1 MAAQV
6 PAIFNPNNRFFYDD
20 LLKKCVGTHTKESVN
35 SAISASVAFITTK
48 SGMWIRKK
56 KAYNGS
62 IYFEFAADLKGIST
76 KHKVII
82 RSDTGEDSDATTSTK
97 LKDLLLQASIAK
109 ICYTDVNFM
118 PYPPNA
124 PKYNPEFFN
133 LFLGFRAQPAE
144 RIKPNLVNPIIR
156 HVHEVWCAEDKQL
169 TTYILNWLAFLIQN
183 PDKKPGTAII
193 MRSPPRCGKNILTD
207 FIGERIL
214 GRENFLSTMR
224 LEDVMGRFN
233 AAVRAKKLIIL
244 NECDMSGKEWHG
256 ANNRLKSLITEP
268 YISIEEKGIDVKVI
282 DDFAGYMILSNHAM
296 PIRIEMGDERFVA
309 LNVSAKYK
317 GNREYFSSLVK
328 VLENLDTASSFMS
341 YLLSRDLTGF
351 NPRSIPDTQMKW
363 ELIEASIPNPQRF
376 IQYYLEIMWPDNCD
390 TLEIPCTNFY
400 STYQNWCSEKGE
412 NKTLSDNKFGMEIK
426 QFAPKM
432 RVSRSGTRINY
443 YILDKAKIAENFSK
457 VIQDVQDVQDVQEA
471 PVEEVE
477 LVAEKPA
484 EEKSAEKKPEPTEE
498 KPEPVEKKPAPVIR
512 KIPPPL
518 PPKPDHLKERLQ
530 ESREEQPDPDEDTN
544 ESDTD
549 EPIDSFSDCYLSD
562 EEPDQEEPTP
572 KPDDDNDVLD
582 DLLSDSDSTTVN
594 PAPEQ
599 QPESPAESSTKSESL
614 ADSKFSTEPVV
625 EPAPEEQL
633 IPEPDTEPEDQ
644 AFDDLYNTGK
654 ELWAKYQDASDDYD
668 WEILAFEVEECPTT
682 RIEDEYQYYLMEVVD
697 RFKDWIEYNGYLPKI
712 PSRKELADLIR
723 IYKENRNAEIIPT
736 PSGYE
741 TMRADKGKAREI
753 PEERPKT
760 DMEREWEAANGII
773 DDWNEEDTEG
783 AINDILGAITR
794 LGQTLQARFPD
805 RKFQILLPYE
815 NWKPGGWTSG
825 NQPASLF
832 SLLDHYDEAQLPDD
846 ADPDY
851 FEQFIIYARDSL
863 PATGGCNGELNDCL
877 YECLKHI
884 YGTFSK
890 MPKSIEKP
898 EYIKKALG
906 LNRDAPIPSKSDR
919 RATLIL
925 SEGHYSLALNP
936 GRLHSSKLDKK
947 RNLPIVYHEDGT
959 NNVVTIYNGKTVKS
973 CTIGQF
979 QKTKNSKSSFIPVEK
994 NRKTG
999 VYETLEE
1006 AYQRI
1011 HEERDVFLQTTK
1023 KFGLGIDLSYHNW
1036 SYKRTALWLFERLS
1050 VGIPANDPLD
1060 PIEAEWLSDAMM
1072 GGLIW
1077 ADNEWKGYGR
1087 QYDATSLY
1095 PSIQQSNANFPIRRG
1110 KFQTLNDFVDHR
1122 GYALYGLFRAK
1133 VSGNNILFR
1142 QNKRGIY
1149 TFIDL
1154 QRAKKLGLNIQLIQ
1168 DGKPNAL
1175 IYDREARI
1183 PGTVIFGEYV
1193 HFLFKIKN
1201 QGGVA
1206 GRVAKRVLNTLW
1218 GALCQRK
1225 RNYKTL
1231 TANQT
1236 DPFTFPEGHT
1246 LDSIIPVGSDQ
1257 WRFQFTNPGNPFK
1270 GEYPRIAPF
1279 LLARGRKIT
1288 SEAIQPYKD
1297 KVRRIHTDGFILE
1310 EQPDSPALFTCSE
1323 NADTTLK
1330 TFKFET
1336 AGYCHVK
1343 NANKVIWT

>member
-1 MAAQV
+1 
-6 PAIFNPNNRFFYDD
+6 
-20 LLKKCVGTHTKESVN
+20 
-35 SAISASVAFITTK
+35 
-48 SGMWIRKK
+48 
-56 KAYNGS
+56 
-62 IYFEFAADLKGIST
+62 
-76 KHKVII
+76 
-82 RSDTGEDSDATTSTK
+82 
-97 LKDLLLQASIAK
+97 
-109 ICYTDVNFM
+109 
-118 PYPPNA
+118 
-124 PKYNPEFFN
+124 
-133 LFLGFRAQPAE
+133 
-144 RIKPNLVNPIIR
+144 
-156 HVHEVWCAEDKQL
+156 
-169 TTYILNWLAFLIQN
+169 
-183 PDKKPGTAII
+183 
-193 MRSPPRCGKNILTD
+193 
-207 FIGERIL
+207 
-214 GRENFLSTMR
+214 
-224 LEDVMGRFN
+224 
-233 AAVRAKKLIIL
+233 
-244 NECDMSGKEWHG
+244 
-256 ANNRLKSLITEP
+256 
-268 YISIEEKGIDVKVI
+268 
-282 DDFAGYMILSNHAM
+282 
-296 PIRIEMGDERFVA
+296 
-309 LNVSAKYK
+309 
-317 GNREYFSSLVK
+317 
-328 VLENLDTASSFMS
+328 
-341 YLLSRDLTGF
+341 
-351 NPRSIPDTQMKW
+351 
-363 ELIEASIPNPQRF
+363 
-376 IQYYLEIMWPDNCD
+376 
-390 TLEIPCTNFY
+390 
-400 STYQNWCSEKGE
+400 
-412 NKTLSDNKFGMEIK
+412 
-426 QFAPKM
+426 M

-443 YILDKAKIAENFSK
+443 YILDKAKIVENFSK
-457 VIQDVQDVQDVQEA
+457 VIQDVQDVQEA
-471 PVEEVE
+471 PVEGVE

-484 EEKSAEKKPEPTEE
+484 EEKPAEEKPAEKKPEPTEE
-498 KPEPVEKKPAPVIR
+498 KPAPVIR
-512 KIPPPL
+512 KTPPPL
-518 PPKPDHLKERLQ
+518 PPKPDHLKERPQ
-530 ESREEQPDPDEDTN
+530 ELREEQPDPDEDTS
-544 ESDTD
+544 ESNTD
-549 EPIDSFSDCYLSD
+549 EPIDNFSDCYLSD
-562 EEPDQEEPTP
+562 EESAEVLVPEKPSTP
-572 KPDDDNDVLD
+572 EPDDYDVLD

-644 AFDDLYNTGK
+644 VFNDLYNTGK

-668 WEILAFEVEECPTT
+668 WEILTFEVEECPTT
-682 RIEDEYQYYLMEVVD
+682 RIEDEYQYYLKEVVD

-712 PSRKELADLIR
+712 PSH
-723 IYKENRNAEIIPT
+723 
-736 PSGYE
+736 
-741 TMRADKGKAREI
+741 KGKAREI
-753 PEERPKT
+753 PEEHPKT

-773 DDWNEEDTEG
+773 DDWDEEDTEG
-783 AINDILGAITR
+783 AINDILGAIAR
-794 LGQTLQARFPD
+794 LGQTLQTRFPD

-851 FEQFIIYARDSL
+851 FERFIIYARDSP
-863 PATGGCNGELNDCL
+863 PAAGGCNGELNDCL
-877 YECLKHI
+877 YECLKYI

-890 MPKSIEKP
+890 MPKSIKKP

-906 LNRDAPIPSKSDR
+906 LNRDVPIP
-919 RATLIL
+919 
-925 SEGHYSLALNP
+925 
-936 GRLHSSKLDKK
+936 
-947 RNLPIVYHEDGT
+947 
-959 NNVVTIYNGKTVKS
+959 
-973 CTIGQF
+973 F

-1011 HEERDVFLQTTK
+1011 HEEQNSFLQETK

-1060 PIEAEWLSDAMM
+1060 LIEAEWLSDAMM

-1087 QYDATSLY
+1087 Q
-1095 PSIQQSNANFPIRRG
+1095 RG

-1133 VSGNNILFR
+1133 ISGNNILFR

-1201 QGGVA
+1201 QGGIA

-1231 TANQT
+1231 TTDQT

-1323 NADTTLK
+1323 NADMTLK

>member
-1 MAAQV
+1 MQYSRIA
-6 PAIFNPNNRFFYDD
+6 
-20 LLKKCVGTHTKESVN
+20 HTLP
-35 SAISASVAFITTK
+35 T
-48 SGMWIRKK
+48 R
-56 KAYNGS
+56 
-62 IYFEFAADLKGIST
+62 
-76 KHKVII
+76 
-82 RSDTGEDSDATTSTK
+82 
-97 LKDLLLQASIAK
+97 
-109 ICYTDVNFM
+109 
-118 PYPPNA
+118 
-124 PKYNPEFFN
+124 
-133 LFLGFRAQPAE
+133 
-144 RIKPNLVNPIIR
+144 
-156 HVHEVWCAEDKQL
+156 
-169 TTYILNWLAFLIQN
+169 
-183 PDKKPGTAII
+183 PDI
-193 MRSPPRCGKNILTD
+193 
-207 FIGERIL
+207 
-214 GRENFLSTMR
+214 
-224 LEDVMGRFN
+224 
-233 AAVRAKKLIIL
+233 
-244 NECDMSGKEWHG
+244 
-256 ANNRLKSLITEP
+256 
-268 YISIEEKGIDVKVI
+268 
-282 DDFAGYMILSNHAM
+282 
-296 PIRIEMGDERFVA
+296 
-309 LNVSAKYK
+309 
-317 GNREYFSSLVK
+317 
-328 VLENLDTASSFMS
+328 
-341 YLLSRDLTGF
+341 
-351 NPRSIPDTQMKW
+351 
-363 ELIEASIPNPQRF
+363 
-376 IQYYLEIMWPDNCD
+376 
-390 TLEIPCTNFY
+390 
-400 STYQNWCSEKGE
+400 
-412 NKTLSDNKFGMEIK
+412 
-426 QFAPKM
+426 
-432 RVSRSGTRINY
+432 
-443 YILDKAKIAENFSK
+443 
-457 VIQDVQDVQDVQEA
+457 
-471 PVEEVE
+471 
-477 LVAEKPA
+477 
-484 EEKSAEKKPEPTEE
+484 
-498 KPEPVEKKPAPVIR
+498 
-512 KIPPPL
+512 
-518 PPKPDHLKERLQ
+518 
-530 ESREEQPDPDEDTN
+530 
-544 ESDTD
+544 
-549 EPIDSFSDCYLSD
+549 
-562 EEPDQEEPTP
+562 
-572 KPDDDNDVLD
+572 
-582 DLLSDSDSTTVN
+582 
-594 PAPEQ
+594 
-599 QPESPAESSTKSESL
+599 
-614 ADSKFSTEPVV
+614 
-625 EPAPEEQL
+625 
-633 IPEPDTEPEDQ
+633 
-644 AFDDLYNTGK
+644 K
-654 ELWAKYQDASDDYD
+654 EL
-668 WEILAFEVEECPTT
+668 
-682 RIEDEYQYYLMEVVD
+682 QYSGA
-697 RFKDWIEYNGYLPKI
+697 RF
-712 PSRKELADLIR
+712 SR
-723 IYKENRNAEIIPT
+723 
-736 PSGYE
+736 
-741 TMRADKGKAREI
+741 
-753 PEERPKT
+753 
-760 DMEREWEAANGII
+760 
-773 DDWNEEDTEG
+773 G
-783 AINDILGAITR
+783 AIAR
-794 LGQTLQARFPD
+794 LGQTLQTRFPD

-851 FEQFIIYARDSL
+851 FERFIIYARDSP

-877 YECLKHI
+877 YECLKNI

-898 EYIKKALG
+898 EYIKKALS
-906 LNRDAPIPSKSDR
+906 LNRDAPIPVSCMDKVEQLAGSLAINIVGDITRISKSKSDR

-925 SEGHYSLALNP
+925 SEGHYSLTLNP
-936 GRLHSSKLDKK
+936 GRLHPSKIDRK
-947 RNLPIVYHEDGT
+947 RNLPIVYYEDGT

-973 CTIGQF
+973 CTIAQF

-994 NRKTG
+994 NCKTG

-1023 KFGLGIDLSYHNW
+1023 KFSLGIDLSYHNW

-1077 ADNEWKGYGR
+1077 AVNEWKGYGR

-1095 PSIQQSNANFPIRRG
+1095 PSIQQSNVNFPIRQG

-1122 GYALYGLFRAK
+1122 GYALYGLFHAK

-1231 TANQT
+1231 TADQT

-1297 KVRRIHTDGFILE
+1297 KVRHIHTDGFILE

>member
-6 PAIFNPNNRFFYDD
+6 PAIFNPNNRFFYDN
-20 LLKKCVGTHTKESVN
+20 LLKKCVGTHMKESVN
-35 SAISASVAFITTK
+35 SAILTSVAFITTK

-76 KHKVII
+76 KHKIII
-82 RSDTGEDSDATTSTK
+82 RSDTGEDSDVTTSTK

-133 LFLGFRAQPAE
+133 LFLGFRAQPAK

-169 TTYILNWLAFLIQN
+169 TIYILNWLAFLIQN
-183 PDKKPGTAII
+183 PDKKPGTAIN

-214 GRENFLSTMR
+214 GRENFLSTTR

-233 AAVRAKKLIIL
+233 VAVHAKKLIIL

-317 GNREYFSSLVK
+317 GNREYFGSLVK
-328 VLENLDTASSFMS
+328 VLENPDTASSFMS

-351 NPRSIPDTQMKW
+351 NPRSIPDTQMKRK
-363 ELIEASIPNPQRF
+363 LIEASIPNPQRF
-376 IQYYLEIMWPDNCD
+376 IQYYLEMMWPDNCD

-412 NKTLSDNKFGMEIK
+412 NKTLSDNKFGMDIK

-443 YILDKAKIAENFSK
+443 YILDKAKIVENFSK
-457 VIQDVQDVQDVQEA
+457 VIQDVQDVQEA
-471 PVEEVE
+471 PVEGVE

-484 EEKSAEKKPEPTEE
+484 EEKPAEKKPGPAEEKPTEKKPEPAEEKPAEKKPEPAEE
-498 KPEPVEKKPAPVIR
+498 KPAPVIR
-512 KIPPPL
+512 KTPPPL
-518 PPKPDHLKERLQ
+518 PPKPDHLKERPQ
-530 ESREEQPDPDEDTN
+530 ELRKEQPDPDEDTN
-544 ESDTD
+544 ESNTD
-549 EPIDSFSDCYLSD
+549 KSIDNFSDCYLSD
-562 EEPDQEEPTP
+562 EEPDQEEPIP
-572 KPDDDNDVLD
+572 EPDNYDVLD
-582 DLLSDSDSTTVN
+582 DLLSDSDFTTVN

-599 QPESPAESSTKSESL
+599 QPEYPAESSASVTKP
-614 ADSKFSTEPVV
+614 DP
-625 EPAPEEQL
+625 EPASEEQF

-644 AFDDLYNTGK
+644 VFNDLYNTGK
-654 ELWAKYQDASDDYD
+654 ELWAKYQDASDEYD
-668 WEILAFEVEECPTT
+668 WEILAFEIEECPTT

-741 TMRADKGKAREI
+741 TMRADKGKAQEI

-773 DDWNEEDTEG
+773 DDWDEEDTEG
-783 AINDILGAITR
+783 AINDILGAIAR
-794 LGQTLQARFPD
+794 LGQTLQTRFPD

-832 SLLDHYDEAQLPDD
+832 SLLDHYDKAQLPDD

-851 FEQFIIYARDSL
+851 FERFIIYARDSP
-863 PATGGCNGELNDCL
+863 PAAGGCNGELNDCL
-877 YECLKHI
+877 YECLKNI

-906 LNRDAPIPSKSDR
+906 LNRDAPSQVSPIDMRLSSYQKAITPS
-919 RATLIL
+919 
-925 SEGHYSLALNP
+925 H
-936 GRLHSSKLDKK
+936 
-947 RNLPIVYHEDGT
+947 GT

-973 CTIGQF
+973 CTIAQF

-1011 HEERDVFLQTTK
+1011 HEERNSFLQETK

-1087 QYDATSLY
+1087 Q
-1095 PSIQQSNANFPIRRG
+1095 RG

-1133 VSGNNILFR
+1133 ISGNNILFR

-1201 QGGVA
+1201 QGGIA

-1231 TANQT
+1231 TTDQT